1 VYVDSVN
8 LDSIVGPQGGSASAA
23 SPRSAGR
30 AWTAGSPT
38 ASPVVPSSRLVPR
51 GRGEAGTAAARQ
63 EPQPQAPYD
72 EAASPAVPAVAG
84 AEEFPAPPT
93 SGRARAG
100 DPRAQAEFEQ
110 FFENHHRELARF
122 AFLLSGDRDTAEDI
136 TAEALTSAWVHWE
149 RVQAA
154 DSPLAYVRGSVAN
167 LAAGR
172 IRRTVRERNVLA
184 KLGRQLPLQTTSG
197 PDVPAVLD
205 LESALMRLPLR
216 KRQCVVLRHGLDL
229 SEAETAATLGI
240 SVGTVKSQTSKAVS
254 ELERLLTPSRPG
266 TGQQAPAPGLARRKR
281 PRVRVALRG
290 GEA

>member
-1 VYVDSVN
+1 MYVDSVN
-8 LDSIVGPQGGSASAA
+8 LDNLVSLQGGSASAA
-23 SPRSAGR
+23 SPLPARRAGL
-30 AWTAGSPT
+30 AASQA
-38 ASPVVPSSRLVPR
+38 ASPVVPANRQVPQ
-51 GRGEAGTAAARQ
+51 GCGQAAARE
-63 EPQPQAPYD
+63 EPQPRMPY
-72 EAASPAVPAVAG
+72 ETASPAAPAG
-84 AEEFPAPPT
+84 AGAGEFPAPPV
-93 SGRARAG
+93 SGRVQAGAGDRARA
-100 DPRAQAEFEQ
+100 RAEFER
-110 FFENHHRELARF
+110 FFESHHRELARF
-122 AFLLSGDRDTAEDI
+122 AFLLSGDREAAEDI

-149 RVQAA
+149 RIQAT
-154 DSPLAYVRGSVAN
+154 DSPLAYVRRSVAN

-254 ELERLLTPSRPG
+254 ELERLLAPGRPG
-266 TGQQAPAPGLARRKR
+266 TGQQAPVPGQARRKR